1 MFTIRALAY
10 DIMSFNIMEGSVT
23 VASILESAGLIVTEA
38 LSWLTET
45 VTTVVGSPLLLM
57 FVILGL
63 VGTGVG
69 LMRRI
74 IG

>member
-1 MFTIRALAY
+1 
-10 DIMSFNIMEGSVT
+10 MEANSM
-23 VASILESAGLIVTEA
+23 ASILASAGDIVTEA

>member
-1 MFTIRALAY
+1 
-10 DIMSFNIMEGSVT
+10 MEGVT
-23 VASILESAGLIVTEA
+23 VATILASAGDIVTEA

-45 VTTVVGSPLLLM
+45 VNVVVGSPLLLM
-57 FVILGL
+57 FVVLGL

>member
-1 MFTIRALAY
+1 
-10 DIMSFNIMEGSVT
+10 MEANSM
-23 VASILESAGLIVTEA
+23 ASILASAGDIVTEA

-45 VTTVVGSPLLLM
+45 VSTVVGSPLLLM

>member
-1 MFTIRALAY
+1 
-10 DIMSFNIMEGSVT
+10 MEGVT
-23 VASILESAGLIVTEA
+23 VATILASAGDIVTEA

-45 VTTVVGSPLLLM
+45 VNVVVGSPLLLM
-57 FVILGL
+57 FVVFGL

>member
-1 MFTIRALAY
+1 
-10 DIMSFNIMEGSVT
+10 MEGVT
-23 VASILESAGLIVTEA
+23 VATILASAGDIVTEA

-45 VTTVVGSPLLLM
+45 VNVVVASPLLLM
-57 FVILGL
+57 FVVLGL

>member
-1 MFTIRALAY
+1 
-10 DIMSFNIMEGSVT
+10 MEGGT
-23 VASILESAGLIVTEA
+23 TMATILESAGLIVTEA

-57 FVILGL
+57 FVVLGL

>member
-1 MFTIRALAY
+1 
-10 DIMSFNIMEGSVT
+10 MEGGAT
-23 VASILESAGLIVTEA
+23 VATILESAGLIVTEA

-45 VTTVVGSPLLLM
+45 VTTVTGSPLLLM

>member
-1 MFTIRALAY
+1 
-10 DIMSFNIMEGSVT
+10 MEGGAT
-23 VASILESAGLIVTEA
+23 VATILESAGLIVTEA

-57 FVILGL
+57 FVVLGL

>member
-1 MFTIRALAY
+1 
-10 DIMSFNIMEGSVT
+10 MEGGVT
-23 VASILESAGLIVTEA
+23 MATILESAGLIVTEA

>member
-1 MFTIRALAY
+1 
-10 DIMSFNIMEGSVT
+10 MEAVT
-23 VASILESAGLIVTEA
+23 MASILESAGLVVTEG

-45 VTTVVGSPLLLM
+45 VTTVTGSPLLLM

-63 VGTGVG
+63 IGTGVG

>member
-1 MFTIRALAY
+1 
-10 DIMSFNIMEGSVT
+10 MEGVT
-23 VASILESAGLIVTEA
+23 MATILESAGLIVTEA
-38 LSWLTET
+38 LGWLTET

-74 IG
+74 IC

>member
-1 MFTIRALAY
+1 
-10 DIMSFNIMEGSVT
+10 MEGGAT

-45 VTTVVGSPLLLM
+45 ATTVVGSPLLLM

>member
-1 MFTIRALAY
+1 
-10 DIMSFNIMEGSVT
+10 MEGGAT
-23 VASILESAGLIVTEA
+23 VATILESAGLIVTEA

-45 VTTVVGSPLLLM
+45 VTTIVGSPLLLM

>member
-1 MFTIRALAY
+1 
-10 DIMSFNIMEGSVT
+10 MEAVT
-23 VASILESAGLIVTEA
+23 MATILESAGLVVTEG

-45 VTTVVGSPLLLM
+45 VTTVTGSPLLLM

-63 VGTGVG
+63 IGTGVG

>member
-1 MFTIRALAY
+1 
-10 DIMSFNIMEGSVT
+10 MEGVT
-23 VASILESAGLIVTEA
+23 MQTILESAGLIVTEA

>member
-1 MFTIRALAY
+1 MEEVT
-10 DIMSFNIMEGSVT
+10 MS
-23 VASILESAGLIVTEA
+23 AILTSAGDIVTEA
-38 LSWLTET
+38 LTWLTET
-45 VTTVVGSPLLLM
+45 VNTVVGSPLLLM

>member
-1 MFTIRALAY
+1 
-10 DIMSFNIMEGSVT
+10 MEGSAT
-23 VASILESAGLIVTEA
+23 VATILESAGLIVTEA

>member
-1 MFTIRALAY
+1 
-10 DIMSFNIMEGSVT
+10 MEGSATT

>member
-1 MFTIRALAY
+1 
-10 DIMSFNIMEGSVT
+10 MEGSVT

-57 FVILGL
+57 FVNIK
-63 VGTGVG
+63 
-69 LMRRI
+69 
-74 IG
+74 

>member
-1 MFTIRALAY
+1 
-10 DIMSFNIMEGSVT
+10 MEGEATVT
-23 VASILESAGLIVTEA
+23 MATILESAGLIVTEA

>member
-1 MFTIRALAY
+1 MEEVT
-10 DIMSFNIMEGSVT
+10 MS
-23 VASILESAGLIVTEA
+23 AILTSAGDIVTEA

-45 VTTVVGSPLLLM
+45 VNVVVGSPLLLM
-57 FVILGL
+57 FVTLGL
-63 VGTGVG
+63 VGTGIG

>member
-1 MFTIRALAY
+1 
-10 DIMSFNIMEGSVT
+10 MEGGT
-23 VASILESAGLIVTEA
+23 TMATILESAGLIVTEA

>member
-1 MFTIRALAY
+1 
-10 DIMSFNIMEGSVT
+10 MEEVT
-23 VASILESAGLIVTEA
+23 VSAILESAGLIVTEA
-38 LSWLTET
+38 LTWLTET
-45 VTTVVGSPLLLM
+45 VSTVTGSPLLLM
-57 FVILGL
+57 FVVLGL

>member
-1 MFTIRALAY
+1 
-10 DIMSFNIMEGSVT
+10 MEGSVT
-23 VASILESAGLIVTEA
+23 VSTILESAGLIVTEA

>member
-1 MFTIRALAY
+1 
-10 DIMSFNIMEGSVT
+10 MEANSM
-23 VASILESAGLIVTEA
+23 AAILSSAGEIVTEA

-74 IG
+74 IS

>member
-1 MFTIRALAY
+1 
-10 DIMSFNIMEGSVT
+10 MEANSM
-23 VASILESAGLIVTEA
+23 AAILTAAGDIVTEA
-38 LSWLTET
+38 LTWLTET

-57 FVILGL
+57 FVVLGL

>member
-1 MFTIRALAY
+1 
-10 DIMSFNIMEGSVT
+10 MEGVT
-23 VASILESAGLIVTEA
+23 MQSILESAGLIVTEA
-38 LSWLTET
+38 LGWLTET

>member
-1 MFTIRALAY
+1 
-10 DIMSFNIMEGSVT
+10 MEGGAT
-23 VASILESAGLIVTEA
+23 MATILESAGLIVTEA
-38 LSWLTET
+38 LGWLTET
-45 VTTVVGSPLLLM
+45 VSTVVGSPLLML

>member
-1 MFTIRALAY
+1 
-10 DIMSFNIMEGSVT
+10 MEGSVT
-23 VASILESAGLIVTEA
+23 VATILESAGLIVTEA

>member
-1 MFTIRALAY
+1 
-10 DIMSFNIMEGSVT
+10 MEGSVT
-23 VASILESAGLIVTEA
+23 VATILESAGLIVTEA

-45 VTTVVGSPLLLM
+45 VTTVVSSPLLLM

>member
-1 MFTIRALAY
+1 
-10 DIMSFNIMEGSVT
+10 MEGGATVT
-23 VASILESAGLIVTEA
+23 VATILASAGDIVTEA

-45 VTTVVGSPLLLM
+45 VTAVTGSPLLLM

>member
-1 MFTIRALAY
+1 MAT
-10 DIMSFNIMEGSVT
+10 
-23 VASILESAGLIVTEA
+23 ILESAGLIVTEA

>member
-1 MFTIRALAY
+1 
-10 DIMSFNIMEGSVT
+10 MEGGATVT
-23 VASILESAGLIVTEA
+23 TILESAGLIVTEA

>member
-1 MFTIRALAY
+1 
-10 DIMSFNIMEGSVT
+10 MEGGVT
-23 VASILESAGLIVTEA
+23 MASILESAGLIVTEA